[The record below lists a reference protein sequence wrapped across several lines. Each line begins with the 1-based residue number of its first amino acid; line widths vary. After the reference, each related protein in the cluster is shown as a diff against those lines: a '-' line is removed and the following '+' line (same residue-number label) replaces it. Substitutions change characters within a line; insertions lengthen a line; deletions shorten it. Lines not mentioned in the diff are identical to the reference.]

1 VSWTSH
7 IGAAFA
13 LGFALGAA
21 PGPVQL
27 LLLTETAK
35 RGLSGGLRVMLGAN
49 GTLFLVMVAL
59 AFGFSSLA
67 PSEDLLRAL
76 RVVGGAFLIYLAV
89 DELRRVRREAVD
101 PGAVVAEIPPTM
113 GPTLRGVVSVV
124 LNPGAW
130 IFFATTASA
139 VIADAT
145 ADGGRDAAVAAA
157 FFMTLGVSAS
167 DFMFTLLGSGGR
179 TLVGDR
185 GLRWIRAALSVGLGA
200 IGLVFVAPDEMRGLK
215 REHLGQDEA
224 TDVLAFPID
233 GREELPAGVP
243 RQLGDAVLCPQVVG
257 EAWRPPLV
265 HALLHLLGYE
275 HGAEMEGREAELAS

>member
-1 VSWTSH
+1 VSWSSH

-27 LLLTETAK
+27 LILTETAK
-35 RGLSGGLRVMLGAN
+35 RGFSGGLRVMLGAN

-67 PSEDLLRAL
+67 PGEGLLRAL
-76 RVVGGAFLIYLAV
+76 RVVGGGFLIFLAV
-89 DELRRVRREAVD
+89 DELHRVRAEAGDPEAVS
-101 PGAVVAEIPPTM
+101 AEPPSTM
-113 GPTLRGVVSVV
+113 GPTTRGVVSVL

-145 ADGGRDAAVAAA
+145 ADAGRDAALAAA
-157 FFMTLGVSAS
+157 LFMTIGVSLS
-167 DFMFTLLGSGGR
+167 DFTFTLLGSGGR

-185 GLRWIRAALSVGLGA
+185 GLRWIRAALSIGLAA
-200 IGLVFVAPDEMRGLK
+200 IGVAFVVQGLRG
-215 REHLGQDEA
+215 
-224 TDVLAFPID
+224 V
-233 GREELPAGVP
+233 
-243 RQLGDAVLCPQVVG
+243 
-257 EAWRPPLV
+257 
-265 HALLHLLGYE
+265 
-275 HGAEMEGREAELAS
+275 